1 MSAMKASDVYHEHVQ
16 ALPVAERL
24 KLLSLIA
31 DDLVQEVDE
40 CRDHPRHNLME
51 LHGLGKELWE
61 GIDAQEYVNRLR
73 SEWDKPLP

>member
-1 MSAMKASDVYHEHVQ
+1 MSAARASDIYYDHVR

-24 KLLSLIA
+24 KLISLIT
-31 DDLVQEVDE
+31 DDLAQEIDE
-40 CRDHPRHNLME
+40 CADHPRHNIME

-73 SEWDKPLP
+73 SQWDESLP